1 MIAGILFSAVLLLT
15 LALGIAVVF
24 VYFPCWLLNRYS
36 PSPAAKVAGKFAMV
50 GLLIPVFFAI
60 KYSFTRTEILSLSI
74 YVWPTSL
81 SMMGLDRSAKTWEV
95 VVGFLLSGLS
105 NVGVYAFAGILFS
118 KLLRKSGGVS
128 RG

>member
-1 MIAGILFSAVLLLT
+1 VIVGILFSAVLLFT
-15 LALGIAVVF
+15 LVLGIAVVF
-24 VYFPCWLLNRYS
+24 VYFPCWLLKRYS
-36 PSPAAKVAGKFAMV
+36 PSHAAKVAGKFAMV
-50 GLLIPVFFAI
+50 GFLIPVFFAI
-60 KYSFTRTEILSLSI
+60 KYAFTRAEILSLSI

-95 VVGFLLSGLS
+95 IVGFVLAGLS

-118 KLLRKSGGVS
+118 KLLIKFGGVS